1 MTALRRTWIA
11 AGVCVACVVAL
22 AIMPSGVQT
31 VELVIGGWILGATIG
46 DWRVER
52 RRRQRRPVG
61 RPREGWL

>member
-22 AIMPSGVQT
+22 ALMPSGVQT
-31 VELVIGGWILGATIG
+31 VELIVGGWILGATIG

-52 RRRQRRPVG
+52 RRRHVRALARTA
-61 RPREGWL
+61 R